1 MNIFHGWIF
10 FRGEYFSGV
19 NIFQGRIFFRGEHF
33 SVVNILRW
41 WTWTLWTQTSD
52 IVDTDM
58 VDTEV
63 NVLQGWHVHVH
74 RPIFSYEF
82 RTVER
87 CLVYCLNQVNYEL
100 EFLVEI
106 SGSTTH
112 TNMIHIRTP
121 DPNMMT
127 SYDCCWL
134 AKIKGNN
141 DPNNGRKWLLL
152 LKPPHPPPPP
162 LNMNCLSPAT
172 KATRSSGSQRAPN
185 LRILNYTQMTT
196 IQRLKGCFEYTLTQD
211 RKIFIPRLKTC
222 SGNISDHLRE
232 DP

>member
-1 MNIFHGWIF
+1 MFTAQF
-10 FRGEYFSGV
+10 FS
-19 NIFQGRIFFRGEHF
+19 
-33 SVVNILRW
+33 S
-41 WTWTLWTQTSD
+41 
-52 IVDTDM
+52 
-58 VDTEV
+58 
-63 NVLQGWHVHVH
+63 
-74 RPIFSYEF
+74 EF

-87 CLVYCLNQVNYEL
+87 CLVYCLNQVFYEL
-100 EFLVEI
+100 EFLFEI
-106 SGSTTH
+106 SGSTTN

-121 DPNMMT
+121 DPNMTT

-211 RKIFIPRLKTC
+211 RKISIPRLKTC